1 VPDTD
6 KNEPASGATPVAF
19 YRPSAWYW
27 RRDIAAAER
36 RDDAAALAT
45 YCRALVTDLEA
56 HKAALREVGLI
67 PPKTRL
73 SPSEAAAKPH
83 LVRRA

>member
-1 VPDTD
+1 MPD
-6 KNEPASGATPVAF
+6 KEKSEPAPVAF

-36 RDDAAALAT
+36 ADDVAALAT
-45 YCRALVTDLEA
+45 YCRALVSDLEA
-56 HKAALREVGLI
+56 HKAALRDAGLI

-83 LVRRA
+83 LVRRD